1 MDHYAEI
8 RNPVAYK
15 FRIIKSHKLWKL
27 ILCAIYK
34 YFGCSINLFE
44 FYRHCNSIIQMKT
57 SFSRKGAMN
66 PSPGPLNTVLTLKKM
81 NDLLWLA
88 VLKPPKCL
96 HLLSVL
102 FLIVLLPCLSIV
114 CRLHCAVSF
123 CWLYFYHDRQICI
136 SCNHVCLLYI
146 HNRSHTCPSLCIL
159 GSNSIN
165 NPIGGHYLGIHKS

>member
-57 SFSRKGAMN
+57 SFSRNGAMN

-88 VLKPPKCL
+88 VLKPPKESSPAVSAL
-96 HLLSVL
+96 PNSVAAVSQYRL
-102 FLIVLLPCLSIV
+102 QIALCCVILLIVFLPRSPN
-114 CRLHCAVSF
+114 LHQLQPRVPTLHS
-123 CWLYFYHDRQICI
+123 
-136 SCNHVCLLYI
+136 
-146 HNRSHTCPSLCIL
+146 
-159 GSNSIN
+159 
-165 NPIGGHYLGIHKS
+165 